1 MKDLTLLAETVGLI
15 LEWENSDGEPCR
27 LSTDIQRTM
36 LGLLGFPADD
46 EATLHESLDRAQ
58 RLRQPQ
64 EPAQWPPL
72 ITAEADAPVSLPSSV
87 APGTPYHLQME
98 HGGAGEGQVDEH
110 GCLPAVAQAGYHR
123 LAICGVELTL
133 AVAPRQCFSV
143 ADAAA
148 DPAPRFWGLTTQL
161 YALRRDGDGGIGD
174 LQALKTLARHV
185 ARRGGQAI
193 AISPTHA
200 MFSAW
205 PERFSPYAPS
215 SRLVRNALYAAP
227 ELLFGEAP
235 VKDAIRRCG
244 LEVALQRLETEDLID
259 WPTAGRHK
267 LTWLR
272 ALFDEFVAR
281 DDEPTQALTRQWAQF
296 RLQGGQHLEDH
307 CRFEALQS
315 SRPHVGWHDWP
326 EALRRPD
333 SPEVAHFAADNAHE
347 VDFHAFLQWLVAE
360 GLSGAQSAAREAGM
374 SIGLIADLAVGA
386 DGAGS
391 QTWSRPEE
399 MLQGVSIG
407 APPDTFNV
415 YGQDWGLAAFSPH
428 GLIHSGFR
436 SFIDML
442 RVGFSHAGGLRI
454 DHALGLLRLWLV
466 PHGAPP
472 TQGAYLRFP
481 FKDML
486 RLIALESWRHRGIVI
501 GEDLGTVASGFRE
514 ALASRGMLGMQVL
527 WFEQD
532 EQGDFQGAAAWT
544 DDAMATSSTHDLPTI
559 AGWWAGRDIEWR
571 SRLGLLAVDQ
581 SAETEAQARRVARAS
596 LSATIGLTHPQRG
609 PATLEAADF
618 PISRVLDACV
628 RHLGRTPAPLLLLP
642 VEDALG
648 LEEQANLPATLD
660 EHPNWRR
667 RWSASTEELL
677 DSPEVAERLAA
688 LAKARDLAR
697 QNVNENTDENA
708 NKSARQ
714 TGGGS

>member
-1 MKDLTLLAETVGLI
+1 MKEMKDLTLLAETVGLI
-15 LEWENSDGEPCR
+15 LEWEDSDGEPCR

-36 LGLLGFPADD
+36 LDLLGFPADD
-46 EATLHESLDRAQ
+46 EPTLRASLDRAQ
-58 RLRQPQ
+58 RLRHPQ

-72 ITAEADAPVSLPSSV
+72 ITAESDTVVTLPSSV
-87 APGTPYHLQME
+87 APGTPYHLQLE
-98 HGGAGEGQVDEH
+98 EGGAHEGQVDAH
-110 GCLPAVAQAGYHR
+110 GCLPAVAQTGYHR
-123 LAICGVELTL
+123 LAVCGVELTL

-143 ADAAA
+143 ADAAEK
-148 DPAPRFWGLTTQL
+148 PTPRVWGLATQL
-161 YALRRDGDGGIGD
+161 YALRREGDGGIGD
-174 LQALKTLARHV
+174 LQALQTLARH
-185 ARRGGQAI
+185 AAKKGAQAI

-205 PERFSPYAPS
+205 PDRYSPYAPS

-227 ELLFGEAP
+227 EMQFGDAP
-235 VKDAIRRCG
+235 VKEAIRRCG
-244 LEVALQRLETEDLID
+244 LEAALQRLETEDLID

-272 ALFDEFVAR
+272 ALFDDFIAR
-281 DDEPTQALTRQWAQF
+281 DDEPAQLLKRQWAQF
-296 RLQGGQHLEDH
+296 RQQGGAHLEDH
-307 CRFEALQS
+307 CRFEALQA
-315 SRPHVGWHDWP
+315 SRPQESWHDWP

-333 SPEVAHFAADNAHE
+333 SPEVARFAADNAHE

-360 GLSGAQSAAREAGM
+360 GLSGAQSTAREAGM
-374 SIGLIADLAVGA
+374 AIGLIADLAVGA

-391 QTWSRPEE
+391 QTWSRQEE

-415 YGQDWGLAAFSPH
+415 HGQDWGLASFSPH

-486 RLIALESWRHRGIVI
+486 RLVALESWRHRGIVI

-514 ALASRGMLGMQVL
+514 ALASRHILGMQVL

-532 EQGDFQGAAAWT
+532 EQGDFLDASAWT

-581 SAETEAQARRVARAS
+581 NAESESQARREARAN
-596 LSATIGLTHPQRG
+596 LSAAIGLTHPQRG
-609 PATLEAADF
+609 PSTLEAADF
-618 PISRVLDACV
+618 PISRVLDTCV
-628 RHLGRTPAPLLLLP
+628 RHLGRTPAPLMLLP

-667 RWSASTEELL
+667 RWTASTEELL
-677 DSPEVAERLAA
+677 ESPEVAERLAA
-688 LAKARDLAR
+688 LAMARGLAR
-697 QNVNENTDENA
+697 QNVGEKVAKNTRET
-708 NKSARQ
+708 R
-714 TGGGS
+714 GGS